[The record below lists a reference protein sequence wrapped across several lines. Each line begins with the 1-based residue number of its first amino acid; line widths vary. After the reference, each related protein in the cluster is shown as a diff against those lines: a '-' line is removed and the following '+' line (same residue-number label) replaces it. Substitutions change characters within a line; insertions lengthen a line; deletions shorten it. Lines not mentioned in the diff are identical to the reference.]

1 MDNPEKLA
9 TLDPQDTRRRQT
21 KQKTQHSTICVGH
34 HYTQANTNIVCP
46 HVLFHLAIVFFFLSA
61 LLWFTDSDYPFGIFK
76 VFLLLRYEVSYTQFR
91 VRTNRTS
98 FVCANTKK
106 NLNRWATR
114 TAQKTLEWTQVVA
127 KGKQFLFL
135 IRHPPSYSYIP
146 SRPVR
151 RVWRYQKGNQNP
163 YIEEEQTTQWPKGK
177 VQKGKQRS
185 TKHTYKTKDRATRTP
200 LKTVVNSNAPEGLKW
215 WQWKGKETIY
225 IKSKRSIII
234 WETDTS

>member
-1 MDNPEKLA
+1 MCWAPLYASKYKYRLSSC
-9 TLDPQDTRRRQT
+9 TFSFG
-21 KQKTQHSTICVGH
+21 HCV
-34 HYTQANTNIVCP
+34 
-46 HVLFHLAIVFFFLSA
+46 FFLSA

-106 NLNRWATR
+106 NLKRWATR